1 MVWPGNWPQYCP
13 KYKIFSPCM
22 QGAKKIFLNSLFE
35 IFSFFQKIY
44 LKNEVLN
51 GLLQY
56 HCYKLLNMKYFI
68 LAIKKAFDFRSRST
82 RPEYWYFFLFNII
95 FFIAAMII
103 DRVLG
108 TTFKMDVGY
117 GEQDLGY
124 GYVYVLFAVAMMIPG
139 LSAGVRRLHDIGKSG
154 WMMLVSLI
162 PVAGTIWLIV
172 LLAKD
177 SQPGE
182 NKWGPNPN
190 NVPLV
195 DGDLLR
201 M

>member
-1 MVWPGNWPQYCP
+1 M
-13 KYKIFSPCM
+13 
-22 QGAKKIFLNSLFE
+22 
-35 IFSFFQKIY
+35 
-44 LKNEVLN
+44 N

-56 HCYKLLNMKYFI
+56 HCYKLLNMKYYI

-82 RPEYWYFFLFNII
+82 RPEFWYFVLFNLL
-95 FFIAAMII
+95 FAIAASLI
-103 DRVLG
+103 DRAMG
-108 TTFKMDVGY
+108 TTFKPDFGLGL

-124 GYVYVLFAVAMMIPG
+124 GYIYLIYGLAMFIPG
-139 LSAGVRRLHDIGKSG
+139 LAACVRRLHDVGKSG
-154 WMMLVSLI
+154 WMYFIVLI
-162 PVAGTIWLIV
+162 PLAGAIWLIV
-172 LLAKD
+172 LWAKE